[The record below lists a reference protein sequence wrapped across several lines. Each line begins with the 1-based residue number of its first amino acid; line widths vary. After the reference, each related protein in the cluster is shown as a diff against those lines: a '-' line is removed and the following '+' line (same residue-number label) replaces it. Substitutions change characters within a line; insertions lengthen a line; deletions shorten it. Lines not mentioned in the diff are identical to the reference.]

1 MLSTVLPQRQRY
13 QQCRVSAPEAG
24 VVILLMMGWVLCWG
38 WTGVISLDP
47 KTTLQGETLRVST
60 AEGGPEAGRDEVITK
75 VIQLTQN
82 FPPGPSE
89 PEFTTIHTPLSLL
102 QP

>member
-1 MLSTVLPQRQRY
+1 
-13 QQCRVSAPEAG
+13 
-24 VVILLMMGWVLCWG
+24 MMGWVLCWG
-38 WTGVISLDP
+38 RTGVISLDP
-47 KTTLQGETLRVST
+47 KTTLQGETLREST
-60 AEGGPEAGRDEVITK
+60 TEKGPEAGRDEVIGK

-89 PEFTTIHTPLSLL
+89 PEFTTIHTPLPLL

>member
-1 MLSTVLPQRQRY
+1 MR
-13 QQCRVSAPEAG
+13 
-24 VVILLMMGWVLCWG
+24 GWVLCWG

-60 AEGGPEAGRDEVITK
+60 AEGPEAGRDEVIAK

-82 FPPGPSE
+82 FPPGPLE
-89 PEFTTIHTPLSLL
+89 PEFTTIHTLLPLL

>member
-1 MLSTVLPQRQRY
+1 
-13 QQCRVSAPEAG
+13 
-24 VVILLMMGWVLCWG
+24 MMGWVLCWG
-38 WTGVISLDP
+38 QTGVISLDL

-60 AEGGPEAGRDEVITK
+60 TEKGPEAGRDEVIGK

-82 FPPGPSE
+82 FPPGPLE
-89 PEFTTIHTPLSLL
+89 PEFTTIHTPLPLL